1 MSKINS
7 KELRNMGRE
16 DIIVKLNDLQK
27 DLIKERAQIAVGTTP
42 KSPGQ
47 IKQIKKTIARIKQIL
62 HENKIEVTKDK

>member
-1 MSKINS
+1 MSKTNS

-47 IKQIKKTIARIKQIL
+47 IKQIKKTIARIKQVL